1 MQIHVVRKK
10 EKNGCDMQKMKNT
23 RVKHCITERMQVC
36 DVRVVVAAV
45 VA

>member
-10 EKNGCDMQKMKNT
+10 EKNGCDMQKNK
-23 RVKHCITERMQVC
+23 KHACKALYNRADEIC
-36 DVRVVVAAV
+36 DAHVVVTAV

>member
-10 EKNGCDMQKMKNT
+10 EKNGCDMQKNE
-23 RVKHCITERMQVC
+23 KHTSKTLYNRADEIC
-36 DVRVVVAAV
+36 DTRVVVTAV